1 MHPIDIQ
8 AKLKK
13 KGITQTAIA
22 NDWGVS
28 AVTVSKVVRSRDTC
42 YVALDHMEDIAKRI
56 DMPVE
61 AVFPWY
67 YVERKSA

>member
-1 MHPIDIQ
+1 MHPYDIQ
-8 AKLKK
+8 NALKK
-13 KGITQTAIA
+13 KGITQVAISR
-22 NDWGVS
+22 DWGVS
-28 AVTVSKVVRSRDTC
+28 GVTVSKVVRSRDTR
-42 YVALDHMEDIAKRI
+42 YVAKDRMVDIARRL

>member
-1 MHPIDIQ
+1 MHPADIQ
-8 AKLKK
+8 AELKK
-13 KGITQTAIA
+13 RGITQAA
-22 NDWGVS
+22 LAKEWGISGVI
-28 AVTVSKVVRSRDTC
+28 VSKVVRSRDTG
-42 YVALDHMEDIAKRI
+42 YVAKDHMLDIAQRL